1 MRKILKA
8 ITLIGIILFPFVI
21 YNIGNAPKNYY
32 EIGKV
37 YCWELNDDPFLSEIE
52 NHHYIYILDKKEEY
66 VKYVY
71 IDNPNNLDTSNIF
84 NKNTYSKNMDILYP
98 YYKKY

>member
-52 NHHYIYILDKKEEY
+52 SLKLYFPLNDPRAAYNTVLEYLPWNHLSGESFI
-66 VKYVY
+66 
-71 IDNPNNLDTSNIF
+71 TRCF
-84 NKNTYSKNMDILYP
+84 
-98 YYKKY
+98 